1 MTASTT
7 LEGDP
12 HLPLFRK
19 LAQSIRNQIVQ
30 GDWGP
35 GDKIPSENEF
45 SDRYGLA
52 PGTVRQ
58 ALSTLVEER
67 LLERIHGKGTFVR
80 RPNFSGS
87 LISRFRFD
95 LEKRTVRLISKSVVN
110 APKYVA
116 DKLHLEPGTLTIR
129 LYRQHLDSE
138 MKKPVMLDEIW
149 LPYGRFQALM
159 EFKDEAFGLK
169 IYELYREE
177 CDSIAFD
184 ATEVLSAETV
194 PSEAV
199 SLLDVQRDAAV
210 VRIDRVTRAVDGSVL
225 EWRRVWG
232 NAKGFH
238 FEWRIS

>member
-1 MTASTT
+1 MAPPLT

-19 LAQSIRNQIVQ
+19 LAHSIRVQIMD
-30 GDWGP
+30 GEWGP

-58 ALSTLVEER
+58 ALSTLVDDG

-80 RPNFSGS
+80 RPNFKGS
-87 LISRFRFD
+87 LLSRFVFD
-95 LEKRTVRLISKSVVN
+95 LEKRRVRLISKSVVN
-110 APKYVA
+110 APKYVS
-116 DKLHLEPGTLTIR
+116 DKLELEPGTLTIR
-129 LYRQHLDSE
+129 LYRQHLDGDAGT
-138 MKKPVMLDEIW
+138 PVMLDEIW

-159 EFKDEAFGLK
+159 DFKDEAFGLR
-169 IYELYREE
+169 IYELYRET
-177 CDSIAFD
+177 CDATAFD
-184 ATEVLSAETV
+184 ATEVMTAETI
-194 PSEAV
+194 PSEAI
-199 SLLDVQRDAAV
+199 SLLNLNRDAAV
-210 VRIDRVTRAVDGSVL
+210 VRIDRVTRTVEGSVM

-232 NAKGFH
+232 DAKGFH